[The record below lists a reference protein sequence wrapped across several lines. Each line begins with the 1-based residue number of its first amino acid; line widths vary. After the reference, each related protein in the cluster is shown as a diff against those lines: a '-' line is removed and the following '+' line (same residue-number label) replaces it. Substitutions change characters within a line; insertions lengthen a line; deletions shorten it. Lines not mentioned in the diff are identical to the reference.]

1 MIVIKQPITSK
12 LTYLHKNKSFFYLIV
27 IIIFRSVIDQFF
39 GGSFNVEWKCVESD
53 TEEVTKTTESFLQLS
68 CFISQDVKYMH
79 SGLKNVILLS

>member
-1 MIVIKQPITSK
+1 M
-12 LTYLHKNKSFFYLIV
+12 
-27 IIIFRSVIDQFF
+27 IIFRSVIDQFF

-79 SGLKNVILLS
+79 SGLKNVILLNKI

>member
-1 MIVIKQPITSK
+1 M
-12 LTYLHKNKSFFYLIV
+12 F
-27 IIIFRSVIDQFF
+27 FRSVIDQFF

-79 SGLKNVILLS
+79 SGLKNVNIIMEFIKLFFCLEIIMKIIGT